1 VSKFEAWLRAAER
14 YCISVDEGHDFTLR
28 GALNSQMITAFHEY
42 RCSDEWRELDATA
55 TAPARPVDED
65 VPPPM
70 ELA

>member
-1 VSKFEAWLRAAER
+1 MSKFEAWIRAAER
-14 YCISVDEGHDFTLR
+14 YCAAVDEGADVTLR
-28 GALNSQMITAFHEY
+28 GALNGLMISAYHEY

-55 TAPARPVDED
+55 TAPARPADED